1 MMNVPH
7 NNFARAA
14 NAIKTARRFI
24 AFTGAGI
31 SVESGIPAFR
41 GPSGLWSKYDPGVL
55 DIRYFNRH
63 PDEAWAV
70 IKEIFYDFFGQ
81 AEVNAAHTTL
91 AKLESAGILS
101 RVITQNIDNL
111 HQMAGS
117 KNVIEYH
124 GSSHRLTCVNCGADV
139 KYTPAI
145 FLQMPPTCDEC
156 GGLLKPDFVFFG
168 EGIPLMAH
176 REATAETRLAD
187 VWLVI
192 GTTGEIYPASY
203 LPINA
208 KENGATII
216 EVNIEPSA
224 YTHQITDIFLQGK
237 ATEMMTTLSIELQ
250 K

>member
-1 MMNVPH
+1 MPAK
-7 NNFARAA
+7 NNLTRAA
-14 NAIKTARRFI
+14 NAIKSARRCV

-31 SVESGIPAFR
+31 SVESGIPPFR

-63 PDEAWAV
+63 PNEAWVV

-81 AEVNAAHTTL
+81 AESNAAHTTL
-91 AKLESAGILS
+91 AKLESAGMLS
-101 RVITQNIDNL
+101 RIITQNIDNL

-139 KYTPAI
+139 KYTQAI
-145 FLQMPPTCDEC
+145 FSRIPPVCDDC
-156 GGLLKPDFVFFG
+156 GGILKPDFVFFG

-176 REATAETRLAD
+176 HDSTAETRLAD
-187 VWLVI
+187 VWIVI
-192 GTTGEIYPASY
+192 GTTGEIYPAAY
-203 LPINA
+203 LPIDA

-224 YTHQITDIFLQGK
+224 YTHKITDIFLQGK
-237 ATEMMTTLSIELQ
+237 ATEILTALWSELQ
-250 K
+250 Q